1 MTVTFKDEKFQLK
14 SYTVGDIKISCVDRE
29 GAVDMLLHIASRNSG
44 GFITVTSAHGI
55 VESQSDDH
63 LRRII
68 NNAEMTLADGMPI
81 VWVGMLKGAAAKR
94 VTGAEFVKSVMHD
107 TRTSSLRHYFYGGQ
121 PNTTSRVVARAT
133 ELLGPDAIAGWHC
146 PPLRKA
152 GIIEDP
158 MVVKRIAETK
168 PDIIWVGLSTPKQE
182 YWMANHAKL
191 FPRTLL
197 VGVGAAFDFFAGV
210 QSRAPKTVQKLGF
223 EWLFRLMKEPRR
235 LWPRYRRVVPG
246 MLKVLFA
253 EATGRRYS
261 DKGISSSCR

>member
-1 MTVTFKDEKFQLK
+1 MTVTSKNESYQLK
-14 SYTVGDIKISCVDRE
+14 SYTVGDTKISCVDRE
-29 GAVDMLLHIASRNSG
+29 RAVDMFFHIVARNG
-44 GFITVTSAHGI
+44 GVFITVTSAHGI
-55 VESQSDDH
+55 VESQSDEH

-94 VTGAEFVKSVMHD
+94 VTGAEFVKSVMND
-107 TRTSSLRHYFYGGQ
+107 PRTSGFRHYFYGGQ

-146 PPLRKA
+146 PPFRKA

-158 MVVKRIAETK
+158 VIVERIAETK

-210 QSRAPKTVQKLGF
+210 QSRAPKPVQKLGF

-253 EATGRRYS
+253 EVMGRRYS
-261 DKGISSSCR
+261 NKGISSSCR